1 MGAGRLSARPSAQNH
16 HSIRRIPMQRPGL
29 TPFTLARTSILGA
42 VVCAALLI
50 GCKAASE
57 PVNATTFL
65 WGYVVDASGVC
76 IPGATVR
83 VVLGQRAGETT
94 TQTTPCSAW
103 DYGNGFSFTD
113 LTVGVEMTLQA
124 SAPGYAVQ
132 EKTLVASLGPQVAI
146 IFTPS

>member
-1 MGAGRLSARPSAQNH
+1 MRYAATILLALTVLGCAGEAGQFPVDPAGRSPVD
-16 HSIRRIPMQRPGL
+16 PGGQAPL
-29 TPFTLARTSILGA
+29 N
-42 VVCAALLI
+42 
-50 GCKAASE
+50 
-57 PVNATTFL
+57 NATTFL

-146 IFTPS
+146 IFTPSRDK